1 MTFQQGHVTIIKL
14 FIYLIIFSSLFYI
27 FYSISRFFFPIVLD
41 SEQESVLQAYV
52 DPVTK
57 FFEVGHNY
65 FVTDNYCSATI
76 YQAAHKLRQYI
87 QFFNSNLIS
96 IDATGIPHYI

>member
-1 MTFQQGHVTIIKL
+1 MHVLLILDIKSNAIRTWLFSKDMSPLSSYL
-14 FIYLIIFSSLFYI
+14 FIYLFFLYYFIFI
-27 FYSISRFFFPIVLD
+27 QHHVFFPVVLD

-65 FVTDNYCSATI
+65 FVTDI
-76 YQAAHKLRQYI
+76 VQQ
-87 QFFNSNLIS
+87 QFIRLHIN
-96 IDATGIPHYI
+96 

>member
-1 MTFQQGHVTIIKL
+1 MTFQQGHVIIIKL
-14 FIYLIIFSSLFYI
+14 FIFSLLFY
-27 FYSISRFFFPIVLD
+27 FYSISHFSPIVLD

-65 FVTDNYCSATI
+65 FVTDI
-76 YQAAHKLRQYI
+76 VQQ
-87 QFFNSNLIS
+87 QFIRLHIN
-96 IDATGIPHYI
+96 

>member
-14 FIYLIIFSSLFYI
+14 FIYLFFSLLFY
-27 FYSISRFFFPIVLD
+27 FYSISHFSPIVLD

-65 FVTDNYCSATI
+65 FATDIVQQQLSGCT
-76 YQAAHKLRQYI
+76 
-87 QFFNSNLIS
+87 
-96 IDATGIPHYI
+96 